1 MADILSQGEIDALL
15 SAFAT
20 GEGGGGGDVGGGG
33 DDDEKVR
40 QVKVYD
46 FNHPDRFSKDQIRT
60 MHNLHEQFA
69 RLFSTSLSAFLRM
82 IVEVKLVSVDQISY
96 EEFIRSIPNPTS
108 LNIINMDPLEGEALM
123 ELSPTLSFPA
133 VDRLMGGQGNVFK
146 KNRELSEIEMTIIEK
161 VLYRAFDCLHEAW
174 ANVLPLNLSLEA
186 SETNPQLLMQRI
198 LPSEMV
204 ILMTFEV
211 GMGDI
216 SGTLSFCIPY
226 PTLEPIASQLSVT
239 SWFSASRKELS
250 EEHAEVLYDRLRR
263 INLPITA
270 YLGGTQLKLKELLEL
285 RSGDIIQLNRRVDD
299 DVVVCV
305 GQEYRYY
312 AQTGI
317 HRRKKA
323 IRITNVIGKKG
334 EITA

>member
-20 GEGGGGGDVGGGG
+20 GDSGGAGEASAGDE
-33 DDDEKVR
+33 DEKVR

-133 VDRLMGGQGNVFK
+133 VDRLMGGQGQVFK

-161 VLYRAFDCLHEAW
+161 VLYRAFDCLHEALGECSS
-174 ANVLPLNLSLEA
+174 AQPFTGGFGNQPAALDATHPA
-186 SETNPQLLMQRI
+186 QRNGHFDD
-198 LPSEMV
+198 V
-204 ILMTFEV
+204 
-211 GMGDI
+211 
-216 SGTLSFCIPY
+216 
-226 PTLEPIASQLSVT
+226 
-239 SWFSASRKELS
+239 
-250 EEHAEVLYDRLRR
+250 
-263 INLPITA
+263 
-270 YLGGTQLKLKELLEL
+270 
-285 RSGDIIQLNRRVDD
+285 RSGYGRYFGNALVLHSLSDTRTDRQSALGHVLVLRVP
-299 DVVVCV
+299 
-305 GQEYRYY
+305 
-312 AQTGI
+312 
-317 HRRKKA
+317 
-323 IRITNVIGKKG
+323 
-334 EITA
+334 

>member
-1 MADILSQGEIDALL
+1 MADILSQNEIDALL

-20 GEGGGGGDVGGGG
+20 GEGDADIGGG
-33 DDDEKVR
+33 DDDERVR
-40 QVKVYD
+40 EVKVYD

-60 MHNLHEQFA
+60 MHNLHDHFA
-69 RLFSTSLSAFLRM
+69 RIFSISLSAFLRT

-108 LNIINMDPLEGEALM
+108 LNIINMDPLEGKALM
-123 ELSPTLSFPA
+123 ELSPTLSFPV

-146 KNRELSEIEMTIIEK
+146 KNRELTEIEQTIIEK

-174 ANVLPLNLSLEA
+174 GNVLPLNLSLEQ
-186 SETNPQLLMQRI
+186 SETNPQLLMQLY

-211 GMGDI
+211 TLGDI

-226 PTLEPIASQLSVT
+226 PTLEPIASQLSSS
-239 SWFSASRKELS
+239 SWFAASKKELS

-263 INLPITA
+263 VHLPIIA
-270 YLGGTQLKLKELLEL
+270 LIGGAEMTMKELLNLGEE
-285 RSGDIIQLNRRVDD
+285 DVIQLKTRVDD
-299 DVVVCV
+299 DLIIQI
-305 GQEYRYY
+305 GEEYRYFGKP
-312 AQTGI
+312 GI
-317 HRRKKA
+317 NRKNNA
-323 IRITNVIGKKG
+323 VQITKIISGPDDVPF
-334 EITA
+334 

>member
-1 MADILSQGEIDALL
+1 MADILSQNEIDALL

-20 GEGGGGGDVGGGG
+20 GEGGADAGGAAV
-33 DDDEKVR
+33 DDDERVR

-133 VDRLMGGQGNVFK
+133 VDRLMGGQGQVFK

-211 GMGDI
+211 AMGDI

-263 INLPITA
+263 VDLTITA
-270 YLGGTQLKLKELLEL
+270 YLGGAAATLHELLDL
-285 RSGDIIQLNRRVDD
+285 RRGDVLPLKQRVDEE
-299 DVVVCV
+299 VVVCV
-305 GQEYRYY
+305 GDEYRYY
-312 AQTGI
+312 AEVGV
-317 HRRKKA
+317 HRRNRA
-323 IRITNVIGKKG
+323 IRITRIVGKKG
-334 EITA
+334 ETA